1 MQVRFRNPSRIRVA
15 RHPAGLMAVLAG
27 TVTLM
32 GCDALTLDREPE
44 VAHLEIDSSEVS
56 EVTLVI
62 SQFFTQVE
70 DPECAGQ
77 QGCPLVIRLI
87 QSDTSEVSLPFTAS
101 YPFDFRLQF
110 YAETYPTTALPATLS
125 MKVHLDDEEWY
136 NDSRRLLPENAE
148 GDPES
153 LRFVYQY
160 HNVRLPGT

>member
-1 MQVRFRNPSRIRVA
+1 MQVRIRQPFQARVA
-15 RHPAGLMAVLAG
+15 LRPARVLAALAAM
-27 TVTLM
+27 VALP
-32 GCDALTLDREPE
+32 GCEALTLDREPD

-77 QGCPLVIRLI
+77 QGCPLVVRLI
-87 QSDTSEVSLPFTAS
+87 QSDTSEVSMPFTAS

-110 YAETYPTTALPATLS
+110 YAETYPTTSLPATLS

-148 GDPES
+148 GEPET

-160 HNVRLPGT
+160 HNTRLPGT

>member
-1 MQVRFRNPSRIRVA
+1 M
-15 RHPAGLMAVLAG
+15 HPAGVMALMAVI
-27 TVTLM
+27 VTLP
-32 GCDALTLDREPE
+32 GCEALTLDREPE

-56 EVTLVI
+56 EVELVV

-77 QGCPLVIRLI
+77 QGCPLIIQLI
-87 QSDTSEVSLPFTAS
+87 QSDTVVVPLPFTAS

-110 YAETYPTTALPATLS
+110 FAETYPNTSSPATLS

-148 GDPES
+148 GEPET

-160 HNVRLPGT
+160 NNTRLPGT